1 VVAGDRYAR
10 FRRGRPGRVARTETI
25 DIPGA
30 PSVWWGVG
38 PMDDTPRT
46 RTIEILTAEP
56 VPGRG
61 GARAAGRLDRWVLAR
76 MRRRLQGIPLRV
88 TLWDGTSVSLA
99 DTAEAAEVV
108 VKDRHTLLALVRDPA
123 VAFGDAYAGG
133 RLEVRGDLVRLL
145 EAVYGHWQETRV
157 GHRAEPPRRQPSGRE
172 QARANIHYHY
182 DLGNDFYRLWL
193 DEQLVYTCAYF
204 PTPGTPLE
212 EAQTAKFDHVCR
224 KVRLRPGETV
234 VEAGCGWGAL
244 ALHMARHYG
253 VTVKAYNIS
262 REQIRFARAR
272 AKAEGLDGRVEFVE
286 DDYRNLRSRCDVFL
300 SVGMLEHVG
309 QQNYRVFAEV
319 IDRCLAPN
327 GRGLL
332 HFIGRDR
339 PRALN
344 AWIRKRIFPGAYPP
358 TLGEVAREVLEPAS
372 LTVLD
377 VENLRLHYALTL
389 RHWRA
394 RFEEA
399 AGRVSEMFG
408 ETFVRAWRLYLAGSE
423 VGFTTGYLQLFQL
436 TFARAAADTA
446 WTRAE
451 LYR

>member
-1 VVAGDRYAR
+1 
-10 FRRGRPGRVARTETI
+10 
-25 DIPGA
+25 
-30 PSVWWGVG
+30 
-38 PMDDTPRT
+38 
-46 RTIEILTAEP
+46 
-56 VPGRG
+56 
-61 GARAAGRLDRWVLAR
+61 
-76 MRRRLQGIPLRV
+76 
-88 TLWDGTSVSLA
+88 
-99 DTAEAAEVV
+99 
-108 VKDRHTLLALVRDPA
+108 
-123 VAFGDAYAGG
+123 
-133 RLEVRGDLVRLL
+133 
-145 EAVYGHWQETRV
+145 
-157 GHRAEPPRRQPSGRE
+157 
-172 QARANIHYHY
+172 
-182 DLGNDFYRLWL
+182 
-193 DEQLVYTCAYF
+193 
-204 PTPGTPLE
+204 
-212 EAQTAKFDHVCR
+212 
-224 KVRLRPGETV
+224 
-234 VEAGCGWGAL
+234 
-244 ALHMARHYG
+244 
-253 VTVKAYNIS
+253 
-262 REQIRFARAR
+262 
-272 AKAEGLDGRVEFVE
+272 
-286 DDYRNLRSRCDVFL
+286 
-300 SVGMLEHVG
+300 MLEHVG

-344 AWIRKRIFPGAYPP
+344 PWIRKRIFPGAYPP
-358 TLGEVAREVLEPAS
+358 TLSEVAREVLEPAS

>member
-1 VVAGDRYAR
+1 
-10 FRRGRPGRVARTETI
+10 
-25 DIPGA
+25 
-30 PSVWWGVG
+30 
-38 PMDDTPRT
+38 MDDTPRT
-46 RTIEILTAEP
+46 RTMDVLTAEP
-56 VPGRG
+56 SRGRA
-61 GARAAGRLDRWVLAR
+61 GARAAGPLDRWVLAR

-88 TLWDGTSVSLA
+88 TLWDGTSTSLS
-99 DTAEAAEVV
+99 DTAEAAEVF
-108 VKDRHTLLALVRDPA
+108 VKDRRTLLALVRDPA
-123 VAFGDAYAGG
+123 VAFGDGYTGG

-145 EAVYGHWQETRV
+145 EVVYEHWQETPA
-157 GHRAEPPRRQPSGRE
+157 GHRVEQPRPEPSGRE

-224 KVRLRPGETV
+224 KVRLRPGDTV
-234 VEAGCGWGAL
+234 VEAGCGWGAF

-253 VTVKAYNIS
+253 VTVRAYNIS
-262 REQIRFARAR
+262 REQIRFARERAR
-272 AKAEGLDGRVEFVE
+272 AEGLDGRVEFVE
-286 DDYRNLRSRCDVFL
+286 DDYRNVRGRYDVFV

-309 QQNYRVFAEV
+309 RANYRAFAEV
-319 IDRCLAPN
+319 IDRSLAPN

-344 AWIRKRIFPGAYPP
+344 AWIRRRIFPGAYPP
-358 TLGEVAREVLEPAS
+358 TLAEVAREVLEPVS
-372 LTVLD
+372 LSVVD

-394 RFEEA
+394 RFETA
-399 AGRVSEMFG
+399 KGHVAEMFD
-408 ETFVRAWRLYLAGSE
+408 EAFVRAWRLYLAGSE
-423 VGFTTGYLQLFQL
+423 VGFTTGYLQLFQV

>member
-1 VVAGDRYAR
+1 
-10 FRRGRPGRVARTETI
+10 
-25 DIPGA
+25 
-30 PSVWWGVG
+30 
-38 PMDDTPRT
+38 MDDTPRM
-46 RTIEILTAEP
+46 RTIDVVADQP
-56 VPGRG
+56 AGGRSST
-61 GARAAGRLDRWVLAR
+61 RAASRLDRWVLGR
-76 MRRRLQGIPLRV
+76 MRQRLQGIPLRV
-88 TLWDGTSVSLA
+88 SLWDGTSLNLA

-108 VKDRHTLLALVRDPA
+108 IKDRRTLLALVRDPA

-145 EAVYGHWQETRV
+145 EVIYEHWQETPAGQRV
-157 GHRAEPPRRQPSGRE
+157 EQPRPEPSGQE

-204 PTPGTPLE
+204 PTPRTPLE

-224 KVRLRPGETV
+224 KVRLRPGDTV
-234 VEAGCGWGAL
+234 VEAGCGWGAF

-253 VTVKAYNIS
+253 VTVRAYNIS
-262 REQIRFARAR
+262 REQIRFARERAR
-272 AKAEGLDGRVEFVE
+272 AEGLDGRVEFVE
-286 DDYRNLRSRCDVFL
+286 DDYRNVRGRYDVFV

-309 QQNYRVFAEV
+309 RANYRAFAEV
-319 IDRCLAPN
+319 IDRCLAPH

-358 TLGEVAREVLEPAS
+358 TLAEVAREVLEPVS
-372 LTVLD
+372 LSVVD

-394 RFEEA
+394 RFETA
-399 AGRVSEMFG
+399 KGHVAEMFD
-408 ETFVRAWRLYLAGSE
+408 EAFVRAWRLYLAGSE
-423 VGFTTGYLQLFQL
+423 VGFTTGYLQLFQV

>member
-1 VVAGDRYAR
+1 
-10 FRRGRPGRVARTETI
+10 
-25 DIPGA
+25 
-30 PSVWWGVG
+30 
-38 PMDDTPRT
+38 MNDTPRAGT
-46 RTIEILTAEP
+46 MDVLTEGKIR
-56 VPGRG
+56 GRAS
-61 GARAAGRLDRWVLAR
+61 ARAGRLDRWVLGQ
-76 MRRRLQGIPLRV
+76 MRHRLRGIPLRV
-88 TLWDGTSVSLA
+88 SLWDGTSVTLS
-99 DTAEAAEVV
+99 DPAEDAEVV
-108 VKDRHTLLALVRDPA
+108 VKDRRTLLALVRDPA
-123 VAFGDAYAGG
+123 VAFGDAYTGG
-133 RLEVRGDLVRLL
+133 RLDVRGDLVRLL
-145 EAVYGHWQETRV
+145 EAVYRHWEETRV
-157 GHRAEPPRRQPSGRE
+157 GHRAEQPRREPSDRE
-172 QARANIHYHY
+172 RARANIHYHY

-212 EAQTAKFDHVCR
+212 AAQTAKFDHVCR
-224 KVRLRPGETV
+224 KVRLRPGDTV

-253 VTVKAYNIS
+253 VTVRAYNIS

-272 AKAEGLDGRVEFVE
+272 ARAEGLDGRVEFVE
-286 DDYRNLRSRCDVFL
+286 DDYRNVRGRCDVFM

-309 QQNYRVFAEV
+309 RENYRAFAEV
-319 IDRCLAPN
+319 VDRCLAPN

-358 TLGEVAREVLEPAS
+358 TLGEVTREVLEPAS
-372 LTVLD
+372 LSVLD

-399 AGRVSEMFG
+399 ADRVAEMFD
-408 ETFVRAWRLYLAGSE
+408 EAFVRAWRLYLAGSE

-436 TFARAAADTA
+436 TFARNAADMA

-451 LYR
+451 LYH

>member
-1 VVAGDRYAR
+1 
-10 FRRGRPGRVARTETI
+10 
-25 DIPGA
+25 
-30 PSVWWGVG
+30 
-38 PMDDTPRT
+38 MDDTPRT
-46 RTIEILTAEP
+46 RTIEVLSAEP
-56 VPGRG
+56 ARGRG
-61 GARAAGRLDRWVLAR
+61 AARAAGRLDLWVLGR
-76 MRRRLQGIPLRV
+76 MRRRLAGIPLRV
-88 TLWDGTSVSLA
+88 TLWDGTSVRLA
-99 DTAEAAEVV
+99 DSTEAAEVV
-108 VKDRHTLLALVRDPA
+108 IKDRRTLLALVRDPA
-123 VAFGDAYAGG
+123 VGFGDAYAGG

-157 GHRAEPPRRQPSGRE
+157 GHRPERPRPEPSDRE

-182 DLGNDFYRLWL
+182 DLGNEFYRLWL

-272 AKAEGLDGRVEFVE
+272 AKAEGLEGRVEFVE
-286 DDYRNLRSRCDVFL
+286 DDYRNVRSPCDVFL

-309 QQNYRVFAEV
+309 QRNYRVFAEV
-319 IDRCLAPN
+319 IDRCLGPN

-358 TLGEVAREVLEPAS
+358 TLAEVAREVIEPAA
-372 LTVLD
+372 LTVVD

-389 RHWRA
+389 RHWRT

-399 AGRVSEMFG
+399 KGRVAEMFD

-436 TFARAAADTA
+436 TFTRGTAETA

>member
-1 VVAGDRYAR
+1 
-10 FRRGRPGRVARTETI
+10 
-25 DIPGA
+25 
-30 PSVWWGVG
+30 
-38 PMDDTPRT
+38 MDDTPRM
-46 RTIEILTAEP
+46 RTIDVVADQPTG
-56 VPGRG
+56 GRSST
-61 GARAAGRLDRWVLAR
+61 RAASRLDRWVLGR
-76 MRRRLQGIPLRV
+76 MRQRLQGIPLRV
-88 TLWDGTSVSLA
+88 SLWDGTSVNLA

-108 VKDRHTLLALVRDPA
+108 IKDRRTLLALVRDPA

-133 RLEVRGDLVRLL
+133 RLDVRGDLVRLL
-145 EAVYGHWQETRV
+145 EAVYEHWQGTPA
-157 GHRAEPPRRQPSGRE
+157 GHRTEQPRREPSDRE
-172 QARANIHYHY
+172 RARANIHYHY

-212 EAQTAKFDHVCR
+212 AAQTAKFDHVCR
-224 KVRLRPGETV
+224 KVRLRPGDTV
-234 VEAGCGWGAL
+234 VEAGCGWGAF

-253 VTVKAYNIS
+253 VTVRAYNIS

-272 AKAEGLDGRVEFVE
+272 ARAEGLDGRVEFVE
-286 DDYRNLRSRCDVFL
+286 DDYRNLRGRYDVFV

-309 QQNYRVFAEV
+309 RENYRVFAEV
-319 IDRCLAPN
+319 IDRCLAPD

-358 TLGEVAREVLEPAS
+358 TLAEVARDVLEPVS
-372 LTVLD
+372 LSVVD

-394 RFEEA
+394 RFETA
-399 AGRVSEMFG
+399 KGRVAEMFD

>member
-1 VVAGDRYAR
+1 
-10 FRRGRPGRVARTETI
+10 
-25 DIPGA
+25 
-30 PSVWWGVG
+30 
-38 PMDDTPRT
+38 MDDTPRT
-46 RTIEILTAEP
+46 RTIEFLAAGP
-56 VPGRG
+56 VRGRG
-61 GARAAGRLDRWVLAR
+61 AARAAGRFDRWVLGR
-76 MRRRLQGIPLRV
+76 MRARLQGIPLRV
-88 TLWDGTSVSLA
+88 TLWDGTSVRLA
-99 DTAEAAEVV
+99 DAAEVAEVV
-108 VKDRHTLLALVRDPA
+108 VKDRRTLLALVRDPA
-123 VAFGDAYAGG
+123 VGFGDGYAGG

-157 GHRAEPPRRQPSGRE
+157 GQRPEPPRPEPSGRE

-272 AKAEGLDGRVEFVE
+272 AKAEGLEGRVEFVE
-286 DDYRNLRSRCDVFL
+286 DDYRNVRGRCDVFL

-309 QQNYRVFAEV
+309 QQNYRAFAEV
-319 IDRCLAPN
+319 IDRCLGAD

-358 TLGEVAREVLEPAS
+358 TLGEVAREVLEPAA
-372 LTVLD
+372 LTVVD

-399 AGRVSEMFG
+399 KGRVAEMFD

-436 TFARAAADTA
+436 TFTRGAAETA
-446 WTRAE
+446 WTRAD

>member
-1 VVAGDRYAR
+1 
-10 FRRGRPGRVARTETI
+10 
-25 DIPGA
+25 
-30 PSVWWGVG
+30 
-38 PMDDTPRT
+38 MDDTPRM
-46 RTIEILTAEP
+46 RTIDVVADQP
-56 VPGRG
+56 AGGR
-61 GARAAGRLDRWVLAR
+61 ASTRAASRLDRWVLGR
-76 MRRRLQGIPLRV
+76 MRQRLQGIPLRV
-88 TLWDGTSVSLA
+88 SLWDGTSVRLA

-108 VKDRHTLLALVRDPA
+108 IKDRRTLLALVRDPA

-133 RLEVRGDLVRLL
+133 RLDVRGDLVRLL
-145 EAVYGHWQETRV
+145 EAVYEHWQGTPA
-157 GHRAEPPRRQPSGRE
+157 GHHTEQPRREPSDRE

-212 EAQTAKFDHVCR
+212 EAQIAKFEHVCR
-224 KVRLRPGETV
+224 KVRLRPGDTV
-234 VEAGCGWGAL
+234 VEAGCGWGAF

-253 VTVKAYNIS
+253 VTVRAYNIS
-262 REQIRFARAR
+262 REQIRFARERAR
-272 AKAEGLDGRVEFVE
+272 AEGLDGRVEFVE
-286 DDYRNLRSRCDVFL
+286 DDYRNVRGRCDVFV

-309 QQNYRVFAEV
+309 RENYRVFAEV

-358 TLGEVAREVLEPAS
+358 TLAEVARDVLEPAS
-372 LTVLD
+372 LSVVD

-394 RFEEA
+394 RFETA
-399 AGRVSEMFG
+399 ADRVSEMFD

>member
-1 VVAGDRYAR
+1 MDDTQPRTLDLLTE
-10 FRRGRPGRVARTETI
+10 RPGRAS
-25 DIPGA
+25 P
-30 PSVWWGVG
+30 
-38 PMDDTPRT
+38 
-46 RTIEILTAEP
+46 
-56 VPGRG
+56 
-61 GARAAGRLDRWVLAR
+61 RAAGRLDRWVLER

-88 TLWDGTSVSLA
+88 RLWDGTSTSLS
-99 DTAEAAEVV
+99 DSAEAAEVF
-108 VKDRHTLLALVRDPA
+108 VKDRRTLLALVRDPA
-123 VAFGDAYAGG
+123 VGFGDAYAGG

-145 EAVYGHWQETRV
+145 EAIFEHWQATPA
-157 GHRAEPPRRQPSGRE
+157 GHHVEQPRREPSDRE
-172 QARANIHYHY
+172 RARANIHHHY

-204 PTPGTPLE
+204 PTPATPLE

-224 KVRLRPGETV
+224 KVRLRPGDTV
-234 VEAGCGWGAL
+234 VEAGCGWGAF

-253 VTVKAYNIS
+253 VTVRAYNIS

-272 AKAEGLDGRVEFVE
+272 ARAEGLDGRVEFVE
-286 DDYRNLRSRCDVFL
+286 DDYRNLRGRYDVFV

-309 QQNYRVFAEV
+309 RENYRAFAEV
-319 IDRCLAPN
+319 IDRGLNPR

-358 TLGEVAREVLEPAS
+358 TLAEVAREVLEPAS
-372 LTVLD
+372 LSVVD

-394 RFEEA
+394 RFEA
-399 AGRVSEMFG
+399 AKGRVAEMFD
-408 ETFVRAWRLYLAGSE
+408 ESFVRAWRLYLAGSE
-423 VGFTTGYLQLFQL
+423 VGFTTGYLQLFQV
-436 TFARAAADTA
+436 TFARAAADMA

>member
-1 VVAGDRYAR
+1 MDDTQPHTLDLASE
-10 FRRGRPGRVARTETI
+10 RPGRVRASART
-25 DIPGA
+25 
-30 PSVWWGVG
+30 
-38 PMDDTPRT
+38 
-46 RTIEILTAEP
+46 
-56 VPGRG
+56 
-61 GARAAGRLDRWVLAR
+61 AGRLDRWVLAR
-76 MRRRLQGIPLRV
+76 MRGRLQGIPLRV
-88 TLWDGTSVSLA
+88 TLWDGTSTNLS
-99 DTAEAAEVV
+99 DSAEVAEV
-108 VKDRHTLLALVRDPA
+108 FIKDRRTLLALVRDPA

-145 EAVYGHWQETRV
+145 EAVFAHWQGTPA
-157 GHRAEPPRRQPSGRE
+157 GHRVEPPRREPSDRE
-172 QARANIHYHY
+172 RARANIHYHY

-204 PTPGTPLE
+204 PTPATPLE

-224 KVRLRPGETV
+224 KVRLRPGDTV
-234 VEAGCGWGAL
+234 VEAGCGWGAF

-253 VTVKAYNIS
+253 VTVRAYNIS
-262 REQIRFARAR
+262 REQIRFARERAR
-272 AKAEGLDGRVEFVE
+272 AEGLDGRVEFVE
-286 DDYRNLRSRCDVFL
+286 DDYRNVRGRYDVFV

-309 QQNYRVFAEV
+309 RENYRVFAEV
-319 IDRCLAPN
+319 IDRCLAPD

-358 TLGEVAREVLEPAS
+358 TLAEVARDVLEPVS
-372 LTVLD
+372 LSVVD

-394 RFEEA
+394 RFETAE
-399 AGRVSEMFG
+399 GRVAEMFD
-408 ETFVRAWRLYLAGSE
+408 EAFVRAWRLYLAGSE
-423 VGFTTGYLQLFQL
+423 VGFTTGYLQLFQV

-446 WTRAE
+446 WTRAD

>member
-1 VVAGDRYAR
+1 
-10 FRRGRPGRVARTETI
+10 
-25 DIPGA
+25 
-30 PSVWWGVG
+30 
-38 PMDDTPRT
+38 MDDTPRT
-46 RTIEILTAEP
+46 RTMDVLTAEP
-56 VPGRG
+56 SRGRA
-61 GARAAGRLDRWVLAR
+61 GARAAGPLDRWVLAR
-76 MRRRLQGIPLRV
+76 VRRRLQGIPLRIS
-88 TLWDGTSVSLA
+88 LWDGTSTSLS
-99 DTAEAAEVV
+99 DTAEAAEVF
-108 VKDRHTLLALVRDPA
+108 VKDRRTLLALVRDPA
-123 VAFGDAYAGG
+123 VAFGDAYTGG

-145 EAVYGHWQETRV
+145 EVIYEHWQETPA
-157 GHRAEPPRRQPSGRE
+157 GHRVEQPQPEPSGRE

-224 KVRLRPGETV
+224 KVRLRPGDTV
-234 VEAGCGWGAL
+234 VEAGCGWGAF

-253 VTVKAYNIS
+253 VTVRAYNIS
-262 REQIRFARAR
+262 REQIRFARERAR
-272 AKAEGLDGRVEFVE
+272 AEGLDGRVEFVE
-286 DDYRNLRSRCDVFL
+286 DDYRNVRGRYDVFV

-309 QQNYRVFAEV
+309 RANYRAFAEV

-358 TLGEVAREVLEPAS
+358 TLAEVAREVLEPVS
-372 LTVLD
+372 LSVVD

-394 RFEEA
+394 RFETA
-399 AGRVSEMFG
+399 KGRVAEMFD
-408 ETFVRAWRLYLAGSE
+408 EAFVRAWRLYLAGSE
-423 VGFTTGYLQLFQL
+423 VGFTSGYLQLFQV

>member
-1 VVAGDRYAR
+1 
-10 FRRGRPGRVARTETI
+10 
-25 DIPGA
+25 
-30 PSVWWGVG
+30 
-38 PMDDTPRT
+38 MDDTPRT
-46 RTIEILTAEP
+46 RTMDVLTAEP
-56 VPGRG
+56 SRGRA
-61 GARAAGRLDRWVLAR
+61 GARAAGPLDRWVLAR

-88 TLWDGTSVSLA
+88 SLWDGTSTSLS
-99 DTAEAAEVV
+99 DTTEAAEVFI
-108 VKDRHTLLALVRDPA
+108 KDRRTLLALVRDPA
-123 VAFGDAYAGG
+123 VAFGDAYTGG

-145 EAVYGHWQETRV
+145 EAVYEHWQETPA
-157 GHRAEPPRRQPSGRE
+157 GHRVEQPRPEPSGRE

-224 KVRLRPGETV
+224 KVRLRPGDTV
-234 VEAGCGWGAL
+234 VEAGCGWGAF

-253 VTVKAYNIS
+253 VTVRAYNIS
-262 REQIRFARAR
+262 REQIRFARERAR
-272 AKAEGLDGRVEFVE
+272 AEGLDGRVEFVE
-286 DDYRNLRSRCDVFL
+286 DDYRNLRGRYDVFV

-309 QQNYRVFAEV
+309 RANYRAFAEV
-319 IDRCLAPN
+319 IDRSLAPN

-358 TLGEVAREVLEPAS
+358 TLAEVAREVLEPVS
-372 LTVLD
+372 LSVVD

-394 RFEEA
+394 RFETA
-399 AGRVSEMFG
+399 KGHVAEMFD
-408 ETFVRAWRLYLAGSE
+408 EAFVRAWRLYLAGSE
-423 VGFTTGYLQLFQL
+423 VGFTTGYLQLFQV